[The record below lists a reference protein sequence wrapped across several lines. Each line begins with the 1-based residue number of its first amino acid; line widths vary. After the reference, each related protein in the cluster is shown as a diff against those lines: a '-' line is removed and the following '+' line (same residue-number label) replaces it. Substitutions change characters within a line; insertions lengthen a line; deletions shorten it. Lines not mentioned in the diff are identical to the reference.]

1 MTNAIKV
8 LLQRQSGFLQLEST
22 ISYSLPKNI
31 TYQYNMI
38 QKKKKSKTMNYL
50 KFKVSRTLQTIIVTG
65 IGKKYTRD
73 AESKNLLR
81 VYYKN

>member
-1 MTNAIKV
+1 VFNV
-8 LLQRQSGFLQLEST
+8 LFVG
-22 ISYSLPKNI
+22 YSLAKNNLNS
-31 TYQYNMI
+31 TYQYNVI
-38 QKKKKSKTMNYL
+38 PTKKNSKTMNYL

>member
-1 MTNAIKV
+1 MISLINNLEIAPTNTTYVI
-8 LLQRQSGFLQLEST
+8 
-22 ISYSLPKNI
+22 PKKN
-31 TYQYNMI
+31 
-38 QKKKKSKTMNYL
+38 SKTMNYL